1 MADNT
6 TLNPA
11 SGGDTIR
18 DKDRAGVK
26 TQIVALDLNPAGS
39 ETLMN
44 GKMPVTVADGDSA
57 TVGALADAKVTGDN
71 TGSLSAKL
79 RGLLYEV
86 GDQADVAS
94 ATGSLLAKVRQLA
107 VLLNGGLPA
116 ALGSGGGLKVDG
128 SGTALPVSQSGSN
141 WSVNQAQVAGTA
153 TDVNSGNKSAGTQR
167 VVLATDQPALTN
179 ALKVDP
185 SGVTS
190 PVSLASLPA
199 LAAGTNLAGKVSA
212 SMEASTIY
220 NGTTAVTMGFGTIST
235 SSSGATT
242 IQALVSSKQIYVTS
256 LALTANGTVNVK
268 FQSHVTPT
276 DLTGLFYLVANA
288 GFVLPFNQYGWFRTV
303 SGEALD
309 INLSAAIAVGGCFT
323 YIAF

>member
-6 TLNPA
+6 TLNPGA
-11 SGGDTIR
+11 GGDTVR

-26 TQIVALDLNPAGS
+26 TQIVALDLNPSGS
-39 ETLMN
+39 ESLMS
-44 GKMPVTVADGDSA
+44 GKMPSTIADGDAA
-57 TVGALADAKVTGDN
+57 TIGALADAKVTGDN

-86 GDQADVAS
+86 GDQADAAS
-94 ATGSLLAKVRQLA
+94 LTGSIAAKIRQLG

-128 SGTALPVSQSGSN
+128 SGTALPVSLGANQ
-141 WSVNQAQVAGTA
+141 SVNQAQVAGTA
-153 TDVNSGNKSAGTQR
+153 TDTNSGNKSAGTQR

-185 SGVTS
+185 SG
-190 PVSLASLPA
+190 AA
-199 LAAGTNLAGKVSA
+199 LGAGTNLIGKIST

-256 LALTANGTVNVK
+256 LALVANAAVNVK

-276 DLTGLFYLVANA
+276 DLTGLFYLAANG

-309 INLSAAIAVGGCFT
+309 INLSGAVAVGGCFT